1 MRVGIASH
9 GATGH
14 IYPLLSFA
22 DVLLTAG
29 HDVIIL
35 TGSDLVPWLTGLGY
49 AAEAVGESIGWGV
62 AQVQSRFPELTTSLP
77 ADQAWRMDAELFA
90 DALPRAMAPALIRA
104 FKPRR
109 PDLVLYESTNLG
121 AVLAAAELSIPA
133 VCLDLWAVGRW
144 HVKPAEL
151 EHRVRAVWAERSAL
165 ALTLDPL
172 LVGRIWIPRR
182 PRSASRPRPKATA
195 SGCLHARL
203 HGAIRGPRSP
213 PG

>member
-22 DVLLTAG
+22 DVLLAAG

-90 DALPRAMAPALIRA
+90 DALPRAMAPA
-104 FKPRR
+104 
-109 PDLVLYESTNLG
+109 S
-121 AVLAAAELSIPA
+121 
-133 VCLDLWAVGRW
+133 
-144 HVKPAEL
+144 
-151 EHRVRAVWAERSAL
+151 
-165 ALTLDPL
+165 
-172 LVGRIWIPRR
+172 
-182 PRSASRPRPKATA
+182 
-195 SGCLHARL
+195 
-203 HGAIRGPRSP
+203 
-213 PG
+213 

>member
-1 MRVGIASH
+1 MCR
-9 GATGH
+9 
-14 IYPLLSFA
+14 
-22 DVLLTAG
+22 
-29 HDVIIL
+29 
-35 TGSDLVPWLTGLGY
+35 GSPAWD

>member
-1 MRVGIASH
+1 MGASMRVGIASY

-22 DVLLTAG
+22 DVLLAAG

-35 TGSDLVPWLTGLGY
+35 TGSDLVPWLTGLAY

-77 ADQAWRMDAELFA
+77 ADHAWRMDAELFA
-90 DALPRAMAPALIRA
+90 DALPRVMAPALIRA

-133 VCLDLWAVGRW
+133 VCLDLWASRRRQHQAAYTPDCMG
-144 HVKPAEL
+144 
-151 EHRVRAVWAERSAL
+151 RSADI
-165 ALTLDPL
+165 AHL
-172 LVGRIWIPRR
+172 LVNPPPQSTRRLPHIRHGRL
-182 PRSASRPRPKATA
+182 
-195 SGCLHARL
+195 GN
-203 HGAIRGPRSP
+203 G
-213 PG
+213 

>member
-22 DVLLTAG
+22 DVLLAAG

-49 AAEAVGESIGWGV
+49 AAEAVGEAIGWGV
-62 AQVQSRFPELTTSLP
+62 AQVQSRFPELTTTLP

-90 DALPRAMAPALIRA
+90 AALPRAMTPALVTA
-104 FKPRR
+104 FQSRR

-121 AVLAAAELSIPA
+121 AVLAAAEVGLPA

-144 HVKPAEL
+144 HVE
-151 EHRVRAVWAERSAL
+151 VR
-165 ALTLDPL
+165 
-172 LVGRIWIPRR
+172 
-182 PRSASRPRPKATA
+182 
-195 SGCLHARL
+195 
-203 HGAIRGPRSP
+203 
-213 PG
+213 

>member
-1 MRVGIASH
+1 V
-9 GATGH
+9 
-14 IYPLLSFA
+14 
-22 DVLLTAG
+22 
-29 HDVIIL
+29 
-35 TGSDLVPWLTGLGY
+35 
-49 AAEAVGESIGWGV
+49 GV

-90 DALPRAMAPALIRA
+90 DALPRSMALALIRA

-133 VCLDLWAVGRW
+133 VCLDLWAVGHW

-165 ALTLDPL
+165 PLTLDPL
-172 LVGRIWIPRR
+172 FGRAHLDPA
-182 PRSASRPRPKATA
+182 PALSASRPQPKATA

-203 HGAIRGPRSP
+203 HGAIRGHRSP
-213 PG
+213 HG